1 MVYGNIRALVEIV
14 CEETFCMSTVTKLDC
29 SACIGKVIPR
39 MYQSLFIKQSKV
51 YVVTRKKSSIKCARM
66 CNF

>member
-14 CEETFCMSTVTKLDC
+14 CEETFCMGTVTKLDY

-39 MYQSLFIKQSKV
+39 MYHLYLLNSSKYMSLRV
-51 YVVTRKKSSIKCARM
+51 RRVP
-66 CNF
+66 

>member
-1 MVYGNIRALVEIV
+1 MDTI
-14 CEETFCMSTVTKLDC
+14 TKLDC

-51 YVVTRKKSSIKCARM
+51 YVVTRKKSSIKCTRM